1 MDKSVI
7 SITFCKYQDTS
18 RDRSSDNLW
27 AFLSPWQSFSIC
39 IICTFRWKHS
49 YSLVKL
55 HWLRDYWAPLFSHLT
70 KVELHL
76 RSGWEVIH
84 CLLPILNSFLLDKLI
99 KMVNFKLGN
108 ECEGELI
115 NKTRAWD
122 KEKFWV
128 PDRNRIHDLPNT
140 GWALY
145 PLSYENSWRVSVGGS
160 EFFFVSR
167 SCHVD

>member
-84 CLLPILNSFLLDKLI
+84 CLLPILNSFLLTYFCLNLVYRLNCNKDNTRIKLI
-99 KMVNFKLGN
+99 RVDSPRPL
-108 ECEGELI
+108 
-115 NKTRAWD
+115 
-122 KEKFWV
+122 
-128 PDRNRIHDLPNT
+128 
-140 GWALY
+140 LY
-145 PLSYENSWRVSVGGS
+145 VTHLM
-160 EFFFVSR
+160 VSR
-167 SCHVD
+167 LSLLEFSASLLQYVWHAQWKHSIMLIYWCANIF